1 MLINSFLVNV
11 PILQPLEITENLWIS
26 GGIKW
31 EHWLEMGWN
40 VEKILEINNGG
51 NHFSKVP
58 VY

>member
-1 MLINSFLVNV
+1 MF
-11 PILQPLEITENLWIS
+11 S

-58 VY
+58 VYSAYNFNNIDFFIEIF